1 MSTQNT
7 KLSREGFND
16 WKHASDRLYDHAISK
31 THLESVMSLVQ
42 QGKVTGRINQELAM
56 QELQQIEYWRKI
68 LIIIVSTIKFIAERG
83 LALRGD
89 NEIVGSPRNGNFL

>member
-1 MSTQNT
+1 MFTRRNKNQETVNRFWLCFSPSTGKIYCYPCKLMSTQNT

-42 QGKVTGRINQELAM
+42 QGKVTGRIDQELAM
-56 QELQQIEYWRKI
+56 QELQ
-68 LIIIVSTIKFIAERG
+68 
-83 LALRGD
+83 
-89 NEIVGSPRNGNFL
+89 